1 MQLFLK
7 LVTWFLGAILILGI
21 AMLMAMLSK
30 SSPIFFLPQAPWIF
44 WDAANAAKLDLMKFT
59 IALGSLIAAMGVTS
73 FSYMTYKRQDNQ
85 DFDEF
90 FNTLLRQHNE
100 LLNQIDVAELDKL
113 NAAILKLY
121 LFNRIDN
128 DTVVDTGIRLMTIL
142 QQWKQANFQ
151 EKHFA
156 EYLKKF
162 SYEAQHEAELIDTLT
177 LAHETMQNRKASTD
191 ERMARAEDAFDKM
204 QAFLQP
210 QNRLDD
216 TPRFEKALKNLIDG
230 NTSVKPYLITLYRLL
245 RFVALSDKIDKD
257 EKKEYFGLIRAAIP
271 PKVLFVV
278 LFNSKGWLRGSK
290 RGETY
295 QDFLRQA
302 KLMEHLPV
310 STEWLQELF
319 EPNYANGE
327 LKIAH
332 DLAFRTLDIGVQN
345 YIFTESIH
353 SDAFGKS
360 NYHLAWKAKK

>member
-7 LVTWFLGAILILGI
+7 LVTWFLGAILILGVS
-21 AMLMAMLSK
+21 MLMAMLSK
-30 SSPIFFLPQAPWIF
+30 SSPIFFLPQAPWVF
-44 WDAANAAKLDLMKFT
+44 WDATNAAKLDLMKLT
-59 IALGSLIAAMGVTS
+59 IALGSLIAAMGVCT
-73 FSYMTYKRQDNQ
+73 FSYLAYKRQDNQ

-100 LLNQIDVAELDKL
+100 LLHQIDKVALDKL

-128 DTVVDTGIRLMTIL
+128 EAAVDTGIRLMTIL

-162 SYEAQHEAELIDTLT
+162 SHEMPHEVELIEALT
-177 LAHETMQNRKASTD
+177 VAHETMQNRKATTD

-204 QAFLQP
+204 QVFLQP

-216 TPRFEKALKNLIDG
+216 TQRFEKALKHLIDT

-245 RFVALSDKIDKD
+245 RFVALSDKINAD

-295 QDFLRQA
+295 QDFLRQS
-302 KLMEHLPV
+302 KLLEHLPV
-310 STEWLQELF
+310 HTEWLQGLF

-327 LKIAH
+327 LKVAH
-332 DLAFRTLDIGVQN
+332 DLVFRVLDIGVQN